1 MKRDFS
7 PEIMD
12 DFTIKDERIDE
23 ALKELGFI
31 NYFLGGNSTSKTGI
45 KKVLK
50 IIPQNHEV

>member
-1 MKRDFS
+1 MYSCGKFYNTNMKRDFS

-31 NYFLGGNSTSKTGI
+31 NYF
-45 KKVLK
+45 
-50 IIPQNHEV
+50 PWW